1 MIHLA
6 IFIIPPD
13 ARNSQ
18 VCRNRRVKNYL
29 SLTFQFCRCPQTVL
43 SPLSANPQRATF
55 LKTGLMGDLFFREEL
70 DVTLETDIDFRLLS
84 SSQKA
89 TQRLLSLSGSAGF
102 LCPAG
107 GLWEGRHFVTSSNI
121 GLCRVGLLLSVRGWS
136 CL

>member
-1 MIHLA
+1 M
-6 IFIIPPD
+6 
-13 ARNSQ
+13 
-18 VCRNRRVKNYL
+18 
-29 SLTFQFCRCPQTVL
+29 L

-121 GLCRVGLLLSVRGWS
+121 GLCREGLPLSVRGWVVCNLS
-136 CL
+136 DEVWRPHLTGGSIGDGCSQRLYIRETMHSALNL